1 MPSGTPREAAFLV
14 CLSEAYELAGRKMSD
29 TTILSAAKE
38 MAARIPCA
46 DNEIKELFAKAREY
60 SDIPTLKVLWK
71 AMEWINENRVVTPSS
86 TLGFDKQSSL
96 IRRINVDEAL
106 RILCIKIGKYA
117 DLCTAYV
124 HEKIN
129 GKYVYKY
136 PNLKHD
142 FDNEMMPLLEKI
154 CGNKLGDNPYDPNHP
169 IQRYGRRL

>member
-71 AMEWINENRVVTPSS
+71 AMDYINENRVLQPSNTIS
-86 TLGFDKQSSL
+86 YDKQNRL
-96 IRRINVDEAL
+96 IRRINIDEAL
-106 RILCIKIGKYA
+106 RIMCIKMNKYA
-117 DLCTAYV
+117 DLCHAHSV
-124 HEKIN
+124 EKIN
-129 GKYVYKY
+129 GKYEYKY
-136 PNLKHD
+136 PGLKHD
-142 FDNEMMPLLEKI
+142 FDSEMMPLLEKI
-154 CGNKLGDNPYDPNHP
+154 CGNMLGQNPYDPDHP
-169 IQRYGRRL
+169 VQKIRNYV